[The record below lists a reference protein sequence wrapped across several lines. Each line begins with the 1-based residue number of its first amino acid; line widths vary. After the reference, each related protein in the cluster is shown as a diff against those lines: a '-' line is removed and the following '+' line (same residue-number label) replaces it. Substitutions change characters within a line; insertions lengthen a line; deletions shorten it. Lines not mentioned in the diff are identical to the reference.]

1 MNGDSVGVER
11 RRLPFVAVDKP
22 LIEDETLAAVDV
34 MTYMA
39 LVYFADNNT
48 RECWPSLV
56 KLAKIA
62 RCHPSTVSASIG
74 RLEASGYIKREERR
88 REDGGRGSNLYTLM
102 PLTCQRFTPTVQAG
116 GGLREE
122 QSPPTVQAGG
132 NYIHSEQ
139 DSDRKREAR
148 TPLSAGP
155 ASEPSVSLPPI
166 IAKIKTETETLG
178 APPSFI
184 CGAWSAGILKLQRS
198 GVGEGELLEAFRAC
212 IEEAPERVTFFPKD
226 FLKWRKVS
234 QMRKAGAKRD
244 SQIKEERQ
252 SRERDRGR
260 ELERLLREREDPYWQ
275 REVEAAITQLP
286 WRRVR
291 E

>member
-1 MNGDSVGVER
+1 MVR
-11 RRLPFVAVDKP
+11 RNP
-22 LIEDETLAAVDV
+22 E
-34 MTYMA
+34 
-39 LVYFADNNT
+39 
-48 RECWPSLV
+48 
-56 KLAKIA
+56 
-62 RCHPSTVSASIG
+62 
-74 RLEASGYIKREERR
+74 
-88 REDGGRGSNLYTLM
+88 
-102 PLTCQRFTPTVQAG
+102 
-116 GGLREE
+116 
-122 QSPPTVQAGG
+122 
-132 NYIHSEQ
+132 
-139 DSDRKREAR
+139 
-148 TPLSAGP
+148 
-155 ASEPSVSLPPI
+155 
-166 IAKIKTETETLG
+166 
-178 APPSFI
+178 
-184 CGAWSAGILKLQRS
+184 LQRS